1 MNDVQDDLFLMAN
14 LRPAETGLPMVVW
27 VSERGYAQHDV
38 RVKVSTVHGPMSK
51 PTLPMAIF
59 GVRPTPSLLNGYV
72 PPPDQ
77 RAVERWIVL
86 NEGVLVDYWNSTIS
100 TAEMLKLVRPL
111 LPPVLP

>member
-1 MNDVQDDLFLMAN
+1 
-14 LRPAETGLPMVVW
+14 
-27 VSERGYAQHDV
+27 
-38 RVKVSTVHGPMSK
+38 
-51 PTLPMAIF
+51 
-59 GVRPTPSLLNGYV
+59 LLNGYV